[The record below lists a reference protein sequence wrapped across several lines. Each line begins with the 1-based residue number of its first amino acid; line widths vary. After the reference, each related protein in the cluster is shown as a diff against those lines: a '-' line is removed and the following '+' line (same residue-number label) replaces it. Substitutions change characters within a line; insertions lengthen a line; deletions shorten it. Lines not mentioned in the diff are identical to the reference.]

1 LPNQARAVVGRPICR
16 EESCASDVSAR
27 ETNSSRRVF
36 FSRNPKKNG
45 SLFGSSLLFSFK
57 PRAHR
62 RSDLPSPFFAV
73 ASRVSRATAGG
84 FASSFLPAAAD
95 FETTAGSTAGSF
107 GAADVF
113 EVFDFSSAL
122 PLAFV

>member
-1 LPNQARAVVGRPICR
+1 
-16 EESCASDVSAR
+16 
-27 ETNSSRRVF
+27 
-36 FSRNPKKNG
+36 
-45 SLFGSSLLFSFK
+45 
-57 PRAHR
+57 
-62 RSDLPSPFFAV
+62 
-73 ASRVSRATAGG
+73 
-84 FASSFLPAAAD
+84 LPAAAG